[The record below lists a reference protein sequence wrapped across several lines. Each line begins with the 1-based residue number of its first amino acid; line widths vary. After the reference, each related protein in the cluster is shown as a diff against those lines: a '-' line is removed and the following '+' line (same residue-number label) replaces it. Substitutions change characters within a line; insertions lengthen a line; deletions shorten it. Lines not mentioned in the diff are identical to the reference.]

1 MNYSKITLT
10 MVAIALAG
18 AFVCAYAGDV
28 VVIVNKGNDSAVDK
42 ATVVKI
48 YSGEAKT
55 WSNGDAVAAFDLPED
70 NPSRAAFAGEVMG
83 KNLSNMK
90 ALWAQ
95 NVFTGKAVPP
105 KKLGTDEEVK
115 KSVAATKGAIGYIKA
130 SSADDTVKVV
140 AH

>member
-1 MNYSKITLT
+1 
-10 MVAIALAG
+10 
-18 AFVCAYAGDV
+18 
-28 VVIVNKGNDSAVDK
+28 
-42 ATVVKI
+42 
-48 YSGEAKT
+48 
-55 WSNGDAVAAFDLPED
+55 
-70 NPSRAAFAGEVMG
+70 MG

-115 KSVAATKGAIGYIKA
+115 KSVAANKGAIGYIKA

>member
-42 ATVVKI
+42 AMVVKI

-55 WSNGDAVAAFDLPED
+55 LNNGDAVAAFDLPDD
-70 NPSRAAFAGEVMG
+70 NRRARPLPA
-83 KNLSNMK
+83 K
-90 ALWAQ
+90 
-95 NVFTGKAVPP
+95 
-105 KKLGTDEEVK
+105 
-115 KSVAATKGAIGYIKA
+115 
-130 SSADDTVKVV
+130 
-140 AH
+140 